1 MACGYED
8 TYILLYRKLLYN
20 GHFSLPHIAFK
31 MFIYLLL
38 KANRFPDKKWRLA
51 IGECWV
57 SYADIQADCAE
68 GDGNV
73 LSKATV
79 AKMLGLLE
87 RGGYIQRIVREGV
100 GMKVKVQNYSAYQLL
115 DSSPAGTPGR
125 REGTTGLGN
134 EPPPK
139 EKGTAGSAVGAGNTG
154 AGRGEGSL
162 TGTLGGS
169 LAGSAD
175 EHIQECNKEDKR
187 IKKVRV
193 MDHYHNLFVDRF
205 GVKPFINGGKDGAL
219 LKKVV
224 LTYGEEKVRGLLS
237 AFFASEDRFIKES
250 GYSVGAFVSQVNKL
264 VIASREVAGCG
275 EDQRH
280 ISARGMAGE
289 GKGCKADCLPF
300 GVRCA
305 GEDD

>member
-1 MACGYED
+1 MACSHEA

-38 KANRFPDKKWRLA
+38 KANRFPDKKWRLG

-68 GDGNV
+68 GNEHV

-79 AKMLGLLE
+79 AKMLSLLE

-100 GMKVKVQNYSAYQLL
+100 GMKVKLQNYGAYQRAASPLASEESVKAAISGSINEL
-115 DSSPAGTPGR
+115 VTKRGRSASSISAGP
-125 REGTTGLGN
+125 EGVAVKGNSLSGSTMGSLGGLVN
-134 EPPPK
+134 EP
-139 EKGTAGSAVGAGNTG
+139 
-154 AGRGEGSL
+154 
-162 TGTLGGS
+162 
-169 LAGSAD
+169 
-175 EHIQECNKEDKR
+175 IQEGNKEDKK
-187 IKKVRV
+187 IKKNTV
-193 MDHYHNLFVDRF
+193 MDYYYELFVDRF

-224 LTYGEEKVRGLLS
+224 STYGEEKARGLLS
-237 AFFASEDRFIKES
+237 DFFASEDRFIRES
-250 GYSVGAFVSQVNKL
+250 GYSIGAFVSQVNKL
-264 VIASREVAGCG
+264 VIASREVSGGGKA
-275 EDQRH
+275 QRH
-280 ISARGMAGE
+280 ISVRELAGAGE
-289 GKGCKADCLPF
+289 NNGAADLPF

-305 GEDD
+305 GEVD

>member
-1 MACGYED
+1 MACSHEA

-38 KANRFPDKKWRLA
+38 KANRFPDKKWRLG

-68 GDGNV
+68 GNEHV

-79 AKMLGLLE
+79 AKMLSLLE

-100 GMKVKVQNYSAYQLL
+100 GMKVKLQNYGAYQRAASPLASEEPVKAELTGSVNELL
-115 DSSPAGTPGR
+115 TERGHLASSILDGP
-125 REGTTGLGN
+125 EGGEPVKGISLSGSTMGLLSGLVN
-134 EPPPK
+134 EP
-139 EKGTAGSAVGAGNTG
+139 
-154 AGRGEGSL
+154 
-162 TGTLGGS
+162 
-169 LAGSAD
+169 
-175 EHIQECNKEDKR
+175 IQEGNKEDKK
-187 IKKVRV
+187 IKKNTV
-193 MDHYHNLFVDRF
+193 MDYYYELFVDRF

-224 LTYGEEKVRGLLS
+224 STYGDEKTRGLL
-237 AFFASEDRFIKES
+237 ADFFASEDRFIRES
-250 GYSVGAFVSQVNKL
+250 GYSIGAFVSQVNKL
-264 VIASREVAGCG
+264 VIASREVSGGGKAQRRIRVRELAG
-275 EDQRH
+275 
-280 ISARGMAGE
+280 AGE
-289 GKGCKADCLPF
+289 SNGTADLPF

-305 GEDD
+305 GEVD